1 MISKAES
8 DEGRY
13 EWLNTTSVN
22 GRNALHIRAGA
33 RTLLL
38 FAAVA
43 VPFAVM
49 TLISGTAISNSLGV
63 LLVIGLQLLFWF
75 SICRLITMRFA
86 QAPTAVTVLLA
97 IWLLVSSA
105 VPAAGRIAGNP
116 RSKYPRGAKFC
127 LPSAK
132 KLTALGICPRQLL

>member
-1 MISKAES
+1 
-8 DEGRY
+8 
-13 EWLNTTSVN
+13 
-22 GRNALHIRAGA
+22 
-33 RTLLL
+33 
-38 FAAVA
+38 
-43 VPFAVM
+43 M

-105 VPAAGRIAGNP
+105 ACGGQNCVESAVKIPAGGEILLAQRE
-116 RSKYPRGAKFC
+116 
-127 LPSAK
+127 
-132 KLTALGICPRQLL
+132 KLTALGIRPRQLL